1 MDNPDFYNDDEG
13 RGSMA
18 LVAMLV
24 AAFVGFISGLIVLF
38 VFR

>member
-1 MDNPDFYNDDEG
+1 MNSPDFYNDDEG

-18 LVAMLV
+18 LVAILV
-24 AAFVGFISGLIVLF
+24 AALIAVIFGLILLF